1 MIKKIKLMFLSLSLA
16 TVLAIPMALMPIT
29 FALHPDDPGAGAT
42 PTAGTPTV
50 SAQSLTPQDT
60 KNALCAGSNLNPSDT
75 TCPTSGGNDVTAL
88 IKKIINILS
97 VLIGAIAVIMIIIG
111 GFRYVTSGGKQ
122 ESVTAAKNTIL
133 YAIVGL
139 VIVALAQVIVHF
151 VLNSA
156 TPG

>member
-1 MIKKIKLMFLSLSLA
+1 MFLSLSLA
-16 TVLAIPMALMPIT
+16 TVLVITMAFVPLTLAAPNPDAGGAATPIT
-29 FALHPDDPGAGAT
+29 
-42 PTAGTPTV
+42 GTPTV

-75 TCPTSGGNDVTAL
+75 SCPTSGGNDVTAL